1 LSELLLAEKIVK
13 SYGVNRVLRGITL
26 ALGRGEVVGLFGPNG
41 SGKTTLANII
51 SGLVPPD
58 RGRVVFEGKDITRL
72 TMDARFRAGISR
84 TFQIPDPY
92 PSLTVVESVR
102 VAMLCGEAG
111 RAARRDPHGASG
123 QPPESTVEEEIE
135 SLLVRTGLFAQRFWP
150 AAKLSQGCLRRLEFA
165 RAISCRPRLILF
177 DEVFSALS
185 ARDEA
190 EMVAL
195 MRSLHREE
203 GISFLLI
210 SHNPL
215 ILEELCDRVVA
226 IEDGRVF
233 WEGKPGDLAKYVPA
247 ANHAHGHDEDPAPRG
262 TDAGAK

>member
-1 LSELLLAEKIVK
+1 MSDLLLAEGITKT
-13 SYGVNRVLRGITL
+13 YGANRVLRGITL
-26 ALGRGEVVGLFGPNG
+26 AIGRGEVVGLFGPNG

-51 SGLVPPD
+51 SGLVRPD
-58 RGRVVFEGKDITRL
+58 RGRVVFEGKDVTGMS
-72 TMDARFRAGISR
+72 MDARFRAGIAR

-92 PSLTVVESVR
+92 PSLTVVDSVR
-102 VAMLCGEAG
+102 VALLCGEPG
-111 RAARRDPHGASG
+111 RAARQDPRSG
-123 QPPESTVEEEIE
+123 TPRAPGETVEGDLD

-165 RAISCRPRLILF
+165 RAISCRPRLILL

-185 ARDEA
+185 ARDEG
-190 EMVAL
+190 ELVAL

-203 GISFLLI
+203 EISFLLI

-233 WEGKPGDLAKYVPA
+233 WEGKPGDLAKYVPSA
-247 ANHAHGHDEDPAPRG
+247 HHAHG
-262 TDAGAK
+262 DAVGNHEEA

>member
-1 LSELLLAEKIVK
+1 MSDLLLAEGIAK
-13 SYGVNRVLRGITL
+13 SFGTNRVLRGITL
-26 ALGRGEVVGLFGPNG
+26 AVDRGEVVGLFGPNG

-51 SGLVPPD
+51 SGLILPD
-58 RGRVVFEGKDITRL
+58 RGRILFEGKDVTRM

-102 VAMLCGEAG
+102 VALLCG
-111 RAARRDPHGASG
+111 RQARRAGG
-123 QPPESTVEEEIE
+123 NEKRGLEEELD
-135 SLLVRTGLFAQRFWP
+135 SLLERTGLFAQRFWP

-165 RAISCRPRLILF
+165 RSISCTPRLILL

-190 EMVAL
+190 ELVAL
-195 MRSLHREE
+195 MRILHREE

-247 ANHAHGHDEDPAPRG
+247 ANHAHGHQAETRDESKG
-262 TDAGAK
+262 

>member
-1 LSELLLAEKIVK
+1 LSDLLLAEGITK
-13 SYGVNRVLRGITL
+13 SYGANRVLRGITL
-26 ALGRGEVVGLFGPNG
+26 AIGQGEVVGLFGPNG

-51 SGLVPPD
+51 SGLFLPD
-58 RGRVVFEGKDITRL
+58 RGRILFEGKDITRL

-102 VAMLCGEAG
+102 VAVLCGGPG
-111 RAARRDPHGASG
+111 RAARQDPRSG
-123 QPPESTVEEEIE
+123 TPRATGEIVEEDLE

-165 RAISCRPRLILF
+165 RAISCRPRLILL

-185 ARDEA
+185 AKDES
-190 EMVAL
+190 ELVGL

-226 IEDGRVF
+226 FEDGRVF

-247 ANHAHGHDEDPAPRG
+247 ANHAHEEEERRG
-262 TDAGAK
+262 ADA

>member
-1 LSELLLAEKIVK
+1 MNGLLLAEGIAK
-13 SYGVNRVLRGITL
+13 SFGATRVLRGITMEI
-26 ALGRGEVVGLFGPNG
+26 GRGEVVGLFGPNG

-51 SGLVPPD
+51 SGLLLPD
-58 RGRVVFEGKDITRL
+58 RGRILFEGKDVTRM

-102 VAMLCGEAG
+102 VALLGG
-111 RAARRDPHGASG
+111 RAARRARGEEKEG
-123 QPPESTVEEEIE
+123 LEEELD
-135 SLLVRTGLFAQRFWP
+135 SLLARTGLFAQRFWP

-165 RAISCRPRLILF
+165 RAISCRPRLILL

-190 EMVAL
+190 ELVGL
-195 MRSLHREE
+195 MRTLHREE
-203 GISFLLI
+203 ETSFLVI

-215 ILEELCDRVVA
+215 ILEELCDRVIA

-233 WEGKPGDLAKYVPA
+233 WEGKPGDLARYVPA
-247 ANHAHGHDEDPAPRG
+247 ANHGHGGETHDER
-262 TDAGAK
+262 

>member
-1 LSELLLAEKIVK
+1 LSDLLLAEGIVK
-13 SYGVNRVLRGITL
+13 SFGTNRVLRGVTL
-26 ALGRGEVVGLFGPNG
+26 AVGRGEVVGLFGPNG

-51 SGLVPPD
+51 SGLILPD
-58 RGRVVFEGKDITRL
+58 RGRILFEGKDVTRM
-72 TMDARFRAGISR
+72 TMDARFRAGVSR

-102 VAMLCGEAG
+102 VALLCG
-111 RAARRDPHGASG
+111 RPARRPGG
-123 QPPESTVEEEIE
+123 QEREGLEAELE
-135 SLLVRTGLFAQRFWP
+135 ALLIRTGLFAQRFWP

-165 RAISCRPRLILF
+165 RAISCRPRLILL

-185 ARDEA
+185 AKDEA
-190 EMVAL
+190 ELVAL
-195 MRSLHREE
+195 MRSLHA
-203 GISFLLI
+203 GDGVSFLLI

-247 ANHAHGHDEDPAPRG
+247 ANHAHEPADEARE
-262 TDAGAK
+262 

>member
-1 LSELLLAEKIVK
+1 MSELLLAEGITK
-13 SYGVNRVLRGITL
+13 SFGTTRVLRGVNL
-26 ALGRGEVVGLFGPNG
+26 AVGRGEVVGLFGPNG

-51 SGLVPPD
+51 SGLVFPD
-58 RGRVVFEGKDITRL
+58 RGRVLFEGKDITRM

-84 TFQIPDPY
+84 TFQIPNPY

-102 VAMLCGEAG
+102 VALLCGQ
-111 RAARRDPHGASG
+111 AARQAGG
-123 QPPESTVEEEIE
+123 EEKAELE
-135 SLLVRTGLFAQRFWP
+135 AELDSLLGRTGLFAQRFWP

-165 RAISCRPRLILF
+165 RAISCRPRLVLL

-185 ARDEA
+185 AKDEA
-190 EMVAL
+190 ELVAL
-195 MRSLHREE
+195 MRSLYREE
-203 GISFLLI
+203 EISFLLI

-233 WEGKPGDLAKYVPA
+233 WEGKPGDLARYVPA
-247 ANHAHGHDEDPAPRG
+247 ANHAHELEDEMHEEG
-262 TDAGAK
+262 GS

>member
-1 LSELLLAEKIVK
+1 MNGLLLAEGIVK
-13 SYGVNRVLRGITL
+13 SFGATRVLRGITMEI
-26 ALGRGEVVGLFGPNG
+26 GRGEVVGLFGPNG
-41 SGKTTLANII
+41 SGKTTLANIV
-51 SGLVPPD
+51 SGLLQPD
-58 RGRVVFEGKDITRL
+58 RGRILFEGKDITRM

-102 VAMLCGEAG
+102 VALLGG
-111 RAARRDPHGASG
+111 QAARRARGEERG
-123 QPPESTVEEEIE
+123 GLEEELD

-165 RAISCRPRLILF
+165 RAISCRPRMILL

-190 EMVAL
+190 ELVGL
-195 MRSLHREE
+195 MRTLHREE
-203 GISFLLI
+203 EISFLVI

-247 ANHAHGHDEDPAPRG
+247 ANHGHESEIHGEG
-262 TDAGAK
+262 

>member
-1 LSELLLAEKIVK
+1 MSDLFLAEGIVK
-13 SYGVNRVLRGITL
+13 SFGTNRVLRGVTL
-26 ALGRGEVVGLFGPNG
+26 AVGRGEVVGLFGPNG

-58 RGRVVFEGKDITRL
+58 RGRVLFEGKDVTRL
-72 TMDARFRAGISR
+72 SMDARFRAGISR

-92 PSLTVVESVR
+92 PSLTVLESVR
-102 VAMLCGEAG
+102 VALVCG
-111 RAARRDPHGASG
+111 RAVRQAEGEG
-123 QPPESTVEEEIE
+123 KEGLENELE

-165 RAISCRPRLILF
+165 RAISCRPRLILL

-185 ARDEA
+185 AKDEG
-190 EMVAL
+190 ELVAL
-195 MRSLHREE
+195 MRSLHHDED
-203 GISFLLI
+203 ISFLLI

-247 ANHAHGHDEDPAPRG
+247 ANHAHGHEGETRDG
-262 TDAGAK
+262 

>member
-1 LSELLLAEKIVK
+1 MSDLLLADRIVK
-13 SYGVNRVLRGITL
+13 SFGTNRVLRGITIGI
-26 ALGRGEVVGLFGPNG
+26 GRGEVVGLFGPNG

-51 SGLVPPD
+51 TGLTRPD
-58 RGRVVFEGKDITRL
+58 KGRILFEGKDVTDMS
-72 TMDARFRAGISR
+72 MDTRFRAGIAR

-102 VAMLCGEAG
+102 VALLCGEA
-111 RAARRDPHGASG
+111 ARKEAKGEGPGFQENLD
-123 QPPESTVEEEIE
+123 
-135 SLLVRTGLFAQRFWP
+135 SLLVRTGLFAQRYWP

-165 RAISCRPRLILF
+165 RAISCRPKFILL

-190 EMVAL
+190 ELVAL

-203 GISFLLI
+203 DISFLLI

-233 WEGKPGDLAKYVPA
+233 WEGKPGDLAKYVPSA
-247 ANHAHGHDEDPAPRG
+247 HHAHGDENGNHEGD
-262 TDAGAK
+262 

>member
-1 LSELLLAEKIVK
+1 MSDLLLAEGIAK
-13 SYGVNRVLRGITL
+13 SFGANRVLRGVTL
-26 ALGRGEVVGLFGPNG
+26 AVGRGEVVGLFGPNG

-51 SGLVPPD
+51 SGLILPD
-58 RGRVVFEGKDITRL
+58 RGRILSEGKDVTRT
-72 TMDARFRAGISR
+72 TMDERFRAGISR

-92 PSLTVVESVR
+92 PSLTVIESVR
-102 VAMLCGEAG
+102 VALLCGIPPRRPGGEKEEGLEA
-111 RAARRDPHGASG
+111 RL
-123 QPPESTVEEEIE
+123 E
-135 SLLVRTGLFAQRFWP
+135 SLLVRTGLFPQRYWP

-165 RAISCRPRLILF
+165 RAISCMPRLVLL

-185 ARDEA
+185 AKDEA
-190 EMVAL
+190 ELVGL

-226 IEDGRVF
+226 IEDGKVF

-247 ANHAHGHDEDPAPRG
+247 ANHAHTGEAELRG
-262 TDAGAK
+262 ER

>member
-1 LSELLLAEKIVK
+1 LSGLLLAEGIRK
-13 SYGVNRVLRGITL
+13 SFGTTRVLRGVTL
-26 ALGRGEVVGLFGPNG
+26 AVDRGEVVGLFGPNG

-51 SGLVPPD
+51 SGLFPPD
-58 RGRVVFEGKDITRL
+58 RGRILFDGKDITRL

-102 VAMLCGEAG
+102 VALLCGETG
-111 RAARRDPHGASG
+111 RAARVDPRSVAG
-123 QPPESTVEEEIE
+123 QAPGDTGEGDLE

-165 RAISCRPRLILF
+165 RAISCRPRLILL

-226 IEDGRVF
+226 VEDGRVF

-247 ANHAHGHDEDPAPRG
+247 ANHAHEHEGEMHEES
-262 TDAGAK
+262 

>member
-1 LSELLLAEKIVK
+1 MSGLLLAEGIVK
-13 SYGVNRVLRGITL
+13 SFGATRVLRGITVEI
-26 ALGRGEVVGLFGPNG
+26 GRGEVVGLFGPNG

-51 SGLVPPD
+51 SGLLLPD
-58 RGRVVFEGKDITRL
+58 RGRILFEGKDVTRM
-72 TMDARFRAGISR
+72 TMDARFRAGIAR

-102 VAMLCGEAG
+102 VALLGGAQ
-111 RAARRDPHGASG
+111 ARRARGEEKG
-123 QPPESTVEEEIE
+123 GLEEELD

-165 RAISCRPRLILF
+165 RAISCRPRLILL

-190 EMVAL
+190 ELVGL
-195 MRSLHREE
+195 MRTLHREE
-203 GISFLLI
+203 DTSFLVI
-210 SHNPL
+210 SHNAL
-215 ILEELCDRVVA
+215 ILEELCDRVIA

-233 WEGKPGDLAKYVPA
+233 WEGKPGDLARYVPA
-247 ANHAHGHDEDPAPRG
+247 ANHAHGGEALDEG
-262 TDAGAK
+262 

>member
-1 LSELLLAEKIVK
+1 VSGLLVAEGIVK
-13 SYGVNRVLRGITL
+13 SFGTNRVLRGITISIEK
-26 ALGRGEVVGLFGPNG
+26 GEVVGLFGPNG

-51 SGLVPPD
+51 SGLTRPD
-58 RGRVVFEGKDITRL
+58 KGKIIFEGKDVTNL
-72 TMDARFRAGISR
+72 SMDARFRAGIAR

-102 VAMLCGEAG
+102 VALLCGEAG
-111 RAARRDPHGASG
+111 RKSKETEAERQDFLENLDA
-123 QPPESTVEEEIE
+123 
-135 SLLVRTGLFAQRFWP
+135 LLMRTGLFAQRYWP
-150 AAKLSQGCLRRLEFA
+150 ASKLSQGCLRRLEFA
-165 RAISCRPRLILF
+165 RAISCRPKFVLL

-190 EMVAL
+190 ELVAL

-203 GISFLLI
+203 DTSFLLI

-226 IEDGRVF
+226 IEDGRIF

-247 ANHAHGHDEDPAPRG
+247 ANHAHGHDE
-262 TDAGAK
+262 AGNETY

>member
-1 LSELLLAEKIVK
+1 MSDLLLAEGITK
-13 SYGVNRVLRGITL
+13 SYGANRVLRGITL
-26 ALGRGEVVGLFGPNG
+26 AIGRAEVVGLFGPNG

-51 SGLVPPD
+51 SGLVRPD
-58 RGRVVFEGKDITRL
+58 RGRVVFEGKDVTGMS
-72 TMDARFRAGISR
+72 MDARFRAGIAR

-92 PSLTVVESVR
+92 PSLTVLESVR
-102 VAMLCGEAG
+102 VALLCGEPG
-111 RAARRDPHGASG
+111 SAARQDLH
-123 QPPESTVEEEIE
+123 

-165 RAISCRPRLILF
+165 RAISCRPRLILL

-185 ARDEA
+185 AKDEA
-190 EMVAL
+190 ELVAL

-203 GISFLLI
+203 ETSFVLV

-247 ANHAHGHDEDPAPRG
+247 ANHAHGHEG
-262 TDAGAK
+262 EMHEKS